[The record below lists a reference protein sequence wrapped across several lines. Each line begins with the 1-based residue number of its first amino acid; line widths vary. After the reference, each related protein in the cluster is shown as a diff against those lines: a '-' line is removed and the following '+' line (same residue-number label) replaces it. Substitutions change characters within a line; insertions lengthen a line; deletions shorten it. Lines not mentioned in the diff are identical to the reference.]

1 MLIIYLCS
9 GIKGWG
15 SVRAIHSW
23 NVALCIRTNTRTEQ
37 LTYSQHTLLYGVGR
51 FNGATETKGRWWNSW
66 DLELCSRY
74 HSLQSS
80 SRNITFSGSHF
91 TIVLSH
97 LFAFRNNHLSNCCWE
112 ILREMKNTD
121 LELFP
126 FFPKIKGI
134 FEDFRCC
141 CNYWTSCVNCSNLQ
155 LTFVES
161 AKT

>member
-80 SRNITFSGSHF
+80 SRNITFPGSQL

-97 LFAFRNNHLSNCCWE
+97 LFAFRNNHLSSSCWE
-112 ILREMKNTD
+112 ILREMKNNRLGT
-121 LELFP
+121 FP
-126 FFPKIKGI
+126 RKSKEYFKI
-134 FEDFRCC
+134 
-141 CNYWTSCVNCSNLQ
+141 
-155 LTFVES
+155 FVVV
-161 AKT
+161 AIIGRRV

>member
-1 MLIIYLCS
+1 MGECESDSFLKCCVVY
-9 GIKGWG
+9 KDY
-15 SVRAIHSW
+15 
-23 NVALCIRTNTRTEQ
+23 NTRTEQ
-37 LTYSQHTLLYGVGR
+37 LSYSQHTLLYGVGR

-66 DLELCSRY
+66 DLELCPRY

-97 LFAFRNNHLSNCCWE
+97 LFAFRNNDLSNSCWE

-126 FFPKIKGI
+126 ENQRNILRF
-134 FEDFRCC
+134 
-141 CNYWTSCVNCSNLQ
+141 SLLLQ
-155 LTFVES
+155 LLDVVCKLLKFATDLCRIGENIKVLLCCKF
-161 AKT
+161 AAY

>member
-23 NVALCIRTNTRTEQ
+23 NVALCIRTITHEPNNYHW
-37 LTYSQHTLLYGVGR
+37 YSQHTLLYGVGR

-80 SRNITFSGSHF
+80 SGNITFSGSHF
-91 TIVLSH
+91 TIVLTH
-97 LFAFRNNHLSNCCWE
+97 LFAFRNNHLFNSCWE
-112 ILREMKNTD
+112 ILREMKNNR
-121 LELFP
+121 LETFP
-126 FFPKIKGI
+126 RKSKEYFKI
-134 FEDFRCC
+134 
-141 CNYWTSCVNCSNLQ
+141 
-155 LTFVES
+155 FVVV
-161 AKT
+161 AIIGRRV

>member
-23 NVALCIRTNTRTEQ
+23 NVALRIRTNTRTEQ
-37 LTYSQHTLLYGVGR
+37 LSYSQHTLVYGVGR

-80 SRNITFSGSHF
+80 SRNITFYGSHF

-97 LFAFRNNHLSNCCWE
+97 LFAFRNNHLSNSCWE
-112 ILREMKNTD
+112 ILREMKNNR
-121 LELFP
+121 LETFSRKSKEY
-126 FFPKIKGI
+126 FKI
-134 FEDFRCC
+134 
-141 CNYWTSCVNCSNLQ
+141 
-155 LTFVES
+155 FVVVAIIERRV
-161 AKT
+161 